1 MKKKFTYL
9 VLASIALFSSPV
21 HADGIQEFQEETNQL
36 WSPSD
41 QGKKDTSQDA
51 SIATSMVAWGIGLA
65 VVIGIIF
72 GIVKSY
78 KSSSSSSST
87 TTN

>member
-1 MKKKFTYL
+1 MKKKFTYVL
-9 VLASIALFSSPV
+9 LASIALFSSPV
-21 HADGIQEFQEETNQL
+21 QADGIQEFHEESNQL

-51 SIATSMVAWGIGLA
+51 SIATSMLAWGLGLA
-65 VVIGIIF
+65 VVIGIVF

-78 KSSSSSSST
+78 NNTST
-87 TTN
+87 TNQ

>member
-9 VLASIALFSSPV
+9 VLACLALFSSPV
-21 HADGIQEFQEETNQL
+21 HADQMQAFQEETNQL

-41 QGKKDTSQDA
+41 QGKTDSSQDS
-51 SIATSMVAWGIGLA
+51 SIATSMIAWGLGLA
-65 VVIGIIF
+65 VVIGIVF

-78 KSSSSSSST
+78 SSTST
-87 TTN
+87 TTNQ